1 MAAPSDK
8 SSLCSSGDGTLIKDS
23 TSSTADDVTD
33 KEGDTKAETTSTT
46 ISHSPSSLLQKS
58 QTLLSRKRSSIQNNS
73 FFPFIT
79 GFKSRLQKKFKNV
92 FHITDVAYNW
102 LKPTL
107 LENYEKSLIFFT
119 SEANQEIHSLRS
131 NYYKTRFVKWFS
143 NTV

>member
-1 MAAPSDK
+1 MEN
-8 SSLCSSGDGTLIKDS
+8 C
-23 TSSTADDVTD
+23 
-33 KEGDTKAETTSTT
+33 TTF
-46 ISHSPSSLLQKS
+46 SHSPSLLQKS

-107 LENYEKSLIFFT
+107 FENYKKSLILYER
-119 SEANQEIHSLRS
+119 SELR
-131 NYYKTRFVKWFS
+131 
-143 NTV
+143 NTLATL